1 MKGVVKGMDKSLAS
15 MNIEQ
20 LSKVM
25 DKFESQFED
34 LDVKVRSGSPKESVS
49 GNTICSTNMSKRIL
63 MDSIF
68 TINTFLFFLLVQTQY
83 MEGTMNA
90 TTAMST
96 PAEQV
101 DTLIEQVAD
110 EHNLALGEAFTMAGP
125 VGKKVPDTAEAEK
138 PVADDLESRL
148 ANLRN

>member
-1 MKGVVKGMDKSLAS
+1 
-15 MNIEQ
+15 
-20 LSKVM
+20 
-25 DKFESQFED
+25 
-34 LDVKVRSGSPKESVS
+34 
-49 GNTICSTNMSKRIL
+49 
-63 MDSIF
+63 
-68 TINTFLFFLLVQTQY
+68 

-110 EHNLALGEAFTMAGP
+110 EHNLALGEAFSMAGP
-125 VGKKVPDTAEAEK
+125 VGKKVPDTAEAVK

-148 ANLRN
+148 ANLRS